1 MIALVRIGLALIVLK
16 IGFTLRWRGAVEK
29 SNNGDI

>member
-16 IGFTLRWRGAVEK
+16 IGFAILRSRPVET
-29 SNNGDI
+29 GDN